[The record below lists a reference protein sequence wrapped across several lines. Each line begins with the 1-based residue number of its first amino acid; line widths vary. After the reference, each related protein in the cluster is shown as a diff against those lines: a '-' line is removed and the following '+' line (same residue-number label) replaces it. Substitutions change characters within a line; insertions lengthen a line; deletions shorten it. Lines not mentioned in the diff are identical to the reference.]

1 MHLVERRVRAEHMR
15 DLHTC
20 RPWHSPAIAWWL
32 STIPRSTASAK
43 DAAELYRREIR
54 WLKSVEAA
62 DRERRWERLRARGYT
77 DWDIGY
83 FEKLGC
89 LDLLPERSPR
99 EDDED
104 DAA

>member
-1 MHLVERRVRAEHMR
+1 M
-15 DLHTC
+15 
-20 RPWHSPAIAWWL
+20 AWRL
-32 STIPRSTASAK
+32 TNPESTASDK
-43 DAAELYRREIR
+43 NAAELYRREIR

-62 DRERRWERLRARGYT
+62 DRVLRWERLRARGYT

-89 LDLLPERSPR
+89 LDLLPERAPR
-99 EDDED
+99 EEDED